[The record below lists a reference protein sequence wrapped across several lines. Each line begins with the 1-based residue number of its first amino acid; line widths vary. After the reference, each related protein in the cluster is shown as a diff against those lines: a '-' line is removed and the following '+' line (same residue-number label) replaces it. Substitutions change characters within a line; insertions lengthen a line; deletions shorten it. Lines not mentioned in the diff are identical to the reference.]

1 MFIQRRLLL
10 RRFGAFVVAVA
21 GLLLFGY
28 SVWPWTPFAR
38 AARPP
43 RTIVFYGFSILG
55 EAIDH
60 GVFPEF
66 QRQWRAS
73 TGEQV
78 EIVSSFAGSG
88 TVTNQLIL
96 GGPAHLALLSLE
108 LDAQK
113 LADGRGIGQGSR
125 RKRPS

>member
-1 MFIQRRLLL
+1 MLIQRRLLL
-10 RRFGAFVVAVA
+10 RRFGAFLVTAA

-66 QRQWRAS
+66 QRQWRAR

-78 EIVSSFAGSG
+78 ELISSFPGSG

-96 GGPAHLALLSLE
+96 GVPAHPAPLSLQ
-108 LDAQK
+108 LHPQK
-113 LADGRGIGQGSR
+113 
-125 RKRPS
+125 PP